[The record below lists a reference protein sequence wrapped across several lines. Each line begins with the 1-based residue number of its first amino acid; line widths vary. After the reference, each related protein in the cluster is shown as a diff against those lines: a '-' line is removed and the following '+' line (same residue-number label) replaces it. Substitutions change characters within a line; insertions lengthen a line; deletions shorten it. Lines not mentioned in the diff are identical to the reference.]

1 MRKMSK
7 MGKCQNEIRRNLV
20 ESARSEEE
28 NTRRCVKARQK
39 RRLEYDDGE

>member
-28 NTRRCVKARQK
+28 KHTTMCEGETKAST
-39 RRLEYDDGE
+39 